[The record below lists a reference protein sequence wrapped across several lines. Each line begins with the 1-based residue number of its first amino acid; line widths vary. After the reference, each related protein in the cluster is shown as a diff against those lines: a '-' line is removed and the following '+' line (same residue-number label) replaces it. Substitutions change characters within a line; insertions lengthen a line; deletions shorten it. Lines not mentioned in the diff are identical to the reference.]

1 MWNKINASEEL
12 NKEINTTYKILYY
25 FAYFVKII
33 TVFEML
39 IVLVIFLKF
48 YLLEFDLF
56 VTRFLYFLLAEI
68 ALLIKL
74 IVVPAFI
81 KQKAFMLLL
90 NNNIYSEPTKKDI

>member
-1 MWNKINASEEL
+1 
-12 NKEINTTYKILYY
+12 
-25 FAYFVKII
+25 
-33 TVFEML
+33 ML

-56 VTRFLYFLLAEI
+56 VTWLPYFLLSEI

-81 KQKAFMLLL
+81 KQKAIMLLL
-90 NNNIYSEPTKKDI
+90 NNNIYSELTKKDI

>member
-1 MWNKINASEEL
+1 
-12 NKEINTTYKILYY
+12 
-25 FAYFVKII
+25 
-33 TVFEML
+33 ML
-39 IVLVIFLKF
+39 ILLVIFLKF

-56 VTRFLYFLLAEI
+56 VTWLLYFLLSEI

-90 NNNIYSEPTKKDI
+90 NNNIYSELTKKDI

>member
-1 MWNKINASEEL
+1 
-12 NKEINTTYKILYY
+12 
-25 FAYFVKII
+25 
-33 TVFEML
+33 ML

-56 VTRFLYFLLAEI
+56 VTWLPYFLLSEI

-74 IVVPAFI
+74 ILVPAFI

-90 NNNIYSEPTKKDI
+90 NNNIYSELTKKDI

>member
-1 MWNKINASEEL
+1 
-12 NKEINTTYKILYY
+12 
-25 FAYFVKII
+25 
-33 TVFEML
+33 ML

-56 VTRFLYFLLAEI
+56 VTWLPYFLLSEI

-90 NNNIYSEPTKKDI
+90 NNNIYSELTKKDI

>member
-1 MWNKINASEEL
+1 MWNKINASEEF

-90 NNNIYSEPTKKDI
+90 NNNIYSELTKKDI

>member
-48 YLLEFDLF
+48 YLLEFNLF

-90 NNNIYSEPTKKDI
+90 NNNIYSELTKKDI

>member
-1 MWNKINASEEL
+1 
-12 NKEINTTYKILYY
+12 
-25 FAYFVKII
+25 
-33 TVFEML
+33 ML

-56 VTRFLYFLLAEI
+56 VTWLPYFLLLEI

-90 NNNIYSEPTKKDI
+90 NNNIYSELTKKRYLKLERKNSSFILNYIV

>member
-12 NKEINTTYKILYY
+12 NKEINTTYKTLYY

-33 TVFEML
+33 TIFEML
-39 IVLVIFLKF
+39 IVLIIFLRS

-56 VTRFLYFLLAEI
+56 VTWLLYLLLSEI
-68 ALLIKL
+68 VLVIKM
-74 IVVPAFI
+74 IVVPEFI

-90 NNNIYSEPTKKDI
+90 NNNIYSALTKKE

>member
-1 MWNKINASEEL
+1 MWNKINDSEEL

-90 NNNIYSEPTKKDI
+90 NNNIYSELTKKDI

>member
-1 MWNKINASEEL
+1 
-12 NKEINTTYKILYY
+12 
-25 FAYFVKII
+25 
-33 TVFEML
+33 ML

-56 VTRFLYFLLAEI
+56 VTWLPYFLLSEI

-74 IVVPAFI
+74 TVVPAFI

-90 NNNIYSEPTKKDI
+90 NNNIYSELTKKDI

>member
-1 MWNKINASEEL
+1 
-12 NKEINTTYKILYY
+12 
-25 FAYFVKII
+25 
-33 TVFEML
+33 ML

-56 VTRFLYFLLAEI
+56 VTWLLYFLLSEI

-81 KQKAFMLLL
+81 KQKAIMLLL
-90 NNNIYSEPTKKDI
+90 NNNIYSELTKKDI

>member
-1 MWNKINASEEL
+1 
-12 NKEINTTYKILYY
+12 
-25 FAYFVKII
+25 
-33 TVFEML
+33 ML

-56 VTRFLYFLLAEI
+56 VTWLPYFLLSEI

-74 IVVPAFI
+74 ILVPVFI

-90 NNNIYSEPTKKDI
+90 NNNIYSELTKKDI

>member
-90 NNNIYSEPTKKDI
+90 NNNIYSELTKKDI